1 MGSNS
6 SNSSIYIK
14 MPGYPFISK
23 CPACNNDEECTW
35 HHACDY
41 GLQTIDDEVK
51 IWLWQA

>member
-6 SNSSIYIK
+6 FNSSIYSKI
-14 MPGYPFISK
+14 PGYPFNSK

-51 IWLWQA
+51 I